1 MVQCMEDERLIRDPT
16 LVLKVWKHHWSGAL
30 RRSPHPCLAVCL
42 VLLGF
47 QPAQPQGSSYL
58 IEGTSQAHVKAFRL
72 LYA

>member
-16 LVLKVWKHHWSGAL
+16 LVLKVWSGAL
-30 RRSPHPCLAVCL
+30 RCSPHPCLAVCL

-47 QPAQPQGSSYL
+47 QPAQPQGSSCL